1 MSHLFNQKQVHMK
14 HKLILISAILIAGLA
29 ILFFICF
36 PRVDA
41 KFATSASLRYH
52 YAGKSIDTKV
62 TDSDLRD
69 LKEILVGRSYPDS
82 PACGFSA
89 DVAITLTDGN
99 RSMTFCPA
107 CDTCSVIRIGN
118 TNRYI
123 GIRDDQR
130 KRLDAI
136 LAKYS
141 MIFPCV

>member
-1 MSHLFNQKQVHMK
+1 MK

-29 ILFFICF
+29 NLFFICF

-41 KFATSASLRYH
+41 SFSTSASLRYH
-52 YAGKSIDTKV
+52 YAEKSVDMKV
-62 TDSDLRD
+62 TESDLKD
-69 LKEILVGRSYPDS
+69 LKEILVGRSYPES
-82 PACGFSA
+82 PSCGFNA
-89 DVAITLTDGN
+89 DISITLTNGIK
-99 RSMTFCPA
+99 SITFCPA

-136 LAKYS
+136 LAKYG
-141 MIFPCV
+141 MLFPCV